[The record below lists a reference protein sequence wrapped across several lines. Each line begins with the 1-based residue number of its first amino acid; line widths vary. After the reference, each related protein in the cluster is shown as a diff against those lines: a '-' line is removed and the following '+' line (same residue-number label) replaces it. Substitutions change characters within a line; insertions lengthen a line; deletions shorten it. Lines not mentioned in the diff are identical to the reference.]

1 MENLLRSRGNVFQK
15 ATAESEVLSR
25 ASLAARLNAVFT
37 ATPVEDGIRHPG
49 ETVIQEALQAA
60 NKEQV
65 LPWLKAF
72 ALDANQPHF
81 AASVL
86 QCLSVLQHPGTVAW
100 RVALIREALTM
111 DDVGIRDA
119 AAQAAECWGGA
130 EMLDVLQKHA
140 DPVPWLQAYIL
151 DVCKDLEG

>member
-1 MENLLRSRGNVFQK
+1 M
-15 ATAESEVLSR
+15 
-25 ASLAARLNAVFT
+25 
-37 ATPVEDGIRHPG
+37 IR
-49 ETVIQEALQAA
+49 EALQAA
-60 NKEQV
+60 NKQQV
-65 LPWLKAF
+65 LHWLKAF
-72 ALDANQPHF
+72 ALDARQPHF

-86 QCLSVLQHPGTVAW
+86 QCLRVLKHPGTVAW

-151 DVCKDLEG
+151 DVCKDLQG

>member
-1 MENLLRSRGNVFQK
+1 M
-15 ATAESEVLSR
+15 LSR
-25 ASLAARLNAVFT
+25 ASLAARLHAAFA
-37 ATPVEDGIRHPG
+37 ATPIEGGIRHPG
-49 ETVIQEALQAA
+49 ETVIREALQAA
-60 NKEQV
+60 NKQQV

-72 ALDANQPHF
+72 ALDASQPHF

-86 QCLSVLQHPGTVAW
+86 QCLRVLKHPGTVSW

-151 DVCKDLEG
+151 EACKDLQG